1 MNKIIVLISMLFL
14 SGCVSSKVYEVDRK
28 IIGDFMLVT
37 GNFAL
42 EQHLLKEKMLAELV
56 KIQLEVE
63 QLKQKQAYC
72 MNKSTNSFNFDKLAD
87 DAVKETDRKFKDI
100 LPIGTFNSD
109 DYLKGESERWEKWL
123 N

>member
-42 EQHLLKEKMLAELV
+42 EQHLLKEKILAELV
-56 KIQLEVE
+56 KTQLEVE

-109 DYLKGESERWEKWL
+109 DYLKGESER
-123 N
+123 